1 MMIGLVFA
9 VVGAAVGADRLTNI
23 ASIPVLNE
31 DAWIGYVGSIDPSGG
46 NADWDWGSCEGDVRC
61 FVDDMT
67 APRVQSDGSESWGSW
82 GWGFCAPPQVNPF
95 SAYHSPRG
103 DRLWSEVRLT
113 YADSYPFRRFLR
125 FDLEH
130 GTSNNHPESTTS
142 GQVFGYVLAD

>member
-1 MMIGLVFA
+1 MMIGLAFA
-9 VVGAAVGADRLTNI
+9 VIGAAVGADRLTNI

-31 DAWIGYVGSIDPSGG
+31 EAWIGYVGSIDPSGG
-46 NADWDWGSCEGDVRC
+46 NAD
-61 FVDDMT
+61 
-67 APRVQSDGSESWGSW
+67 W

-103 DRLWSEVRLT
+103 DRLWSEVRLA